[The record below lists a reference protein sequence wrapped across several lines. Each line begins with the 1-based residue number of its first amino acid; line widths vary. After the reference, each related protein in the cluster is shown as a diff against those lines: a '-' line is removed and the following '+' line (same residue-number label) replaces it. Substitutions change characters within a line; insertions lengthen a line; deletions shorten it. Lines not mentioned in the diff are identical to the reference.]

1 MFSMAK
7 VTVLT
12 ADVVDSRRQDDLRK
26 FLVERLARITHPF
39 LETTFTMS
47 RGDEI
52 QGVCRGALE
61 APELARWLRYHCR
74 PLILRLGIGIG
85 VPPEEKA
92 VSSWDMSGEAFFRA
106 RAALERL
113 KAGKSPRTLVVSG
126 DEQVDAMANALFE
139 LMDATSS
146 RWTAG
151 QWEAVAAY
159 ERKGTYEAAG
169 TVLGIALQNVEK
181 RCRAARWP
189 SVRTGEAALRRL
201 GAWHPDRS
209 PVRG

>member
-1 MFSMAK
+1 MEK
-7 VTVLT
+7 VTILT

-26 FLVERLARITHPF
+26 FLVERLARITHPL
-39 LETTFTMS
+39 LETAFTVS

-74 PLILRLGIGIG
+74 PLILRLGIGLG
-85 VPPEEKA
+85 APPAEKS

-106 RAALERL
+106 RDALERL

-126 DEQVDAMANALFE
+126 DKQVDAMANALFE
-139 LMDATSS
+139 LMDATAS
-146 RWTAG
+146 RWTGG

-159 ERKGTYEAAG
+159 EREGTYEAAG
-169 TVLGIALQNVEK
+169 ALLGIALQNVEK

-189 SVRTGEAALRRL
+189 AVRTGETALRKL
-201 GAWHPDRS
+201 GEWYGGRS
-209 PVRG
+209 PLLG

>member
-1 MFSMAK
+1 MAI

-12 ADVVDSRRQDDLRK
+12 ADVVESRRQDDLRR
-26 FLVERLARITHPF
+26 FLAERLARLRHPL
-39 LETTFTMS
+39 LETAFTVS

-74 PLILRLGIGIG
+74 PLVLRLGIGIG
-85 VPPEEKA
+85 ASPEEKA
-92 VSSWDMSGEAFFRA
+92 VSSWDMNGEAFFRA

-113 KAGKSPRTLVVSG
+113 KSGKSPRTLVVSG
-126 DEQVDAMANALFE
+126 DEQTDTIANALFE
-139 LMDATSS
+139 LMDATLS
-146 RWTAG
+146 RWTGG

-159 ERKGTYEAAG
+159 ERDGTYEAAG
-169 TVLGIALQNVEK
+169 AVLGIALQNVEK

-189 SVRTGEAALRRL
+189 AVRTGEAALRKL
-201 GAWHPDRS
+201 GGWRHGRS
-209 PVRG
+209 PLPG